1 MLSRTPSD
9 EVLED
14 LCHTIGS
21 ATFQLG
27 IELELDIV
35 TLESIEIQHN
45 KDLINQTRA
54 VLKKWKSE
62 KCSNKQIK
70 YPLKTLAK
78 SLKRVRR
85 LNEIECLD
93 EHFELR

>member
-1 MLSRTPSD
+1 MLSWTPSD
-9 EVLED
+9 AALEE
-14 LCHTIGS
+14 LCHRIGK

-62 KCSNKQIK
+62 KCSNKQIN
-70 YPLKTLAK
+70 YPLQTLAK
-78 SLKRVRR
+78 SLKRVGR
-85 LNEIECLD
+85 LNSIEILD
-93 EHFELR
+93 DHFELR